1 MMFFLV
7 CATCLIAIGVVAV
20 VYPLVRPPVSGADD
34 SQSSQNIDIAKQQ
47 LKNLE
52 ESYGLGEVDDPEYT
66 ELRSELEQTLAIE
79 LSQERD
85 YSETQLAVGNPNII
99 LPVILAFVFPIAT
112 GLIYVLV
119 GEPKAIT
126 IDNSVSTQQVA
137 VQGTQAGQDVDK
149 LMNDLRDRLS
159 ENPDDARGWTIFARS
174 SMALENYADAIRGY
188 ERVNSLEPNNPE
200 ILVQYADALAM
211 LSGGV
216 LQGKPDALLKQA
228 LKLNPDQPQ
237 GLWLGGMAAQ
247 RRGEY
252 QVALDLWAR
261 LMPQLDEDPET
272 RAQLIGLLEELRT
285 NAARDNITLVEKA
298 LEPSVQGTSNSQAS
312 IEISIS
318 LAEQLYDQV
327 DPEMFVFIF
336 ARPEGGPPM
345 PVASARIKVKDL
357 PAKVVLTDENAMIPE
372 LRLSK
377 FETVNV
383 TARISKSGQPIAQSG
398 DLEAHTNSV
407 SVQNSKP
414 LELIISTVRQ

>member
-1 MMFFLV
+1 MFFLV
-7 CATCLIAIGVVAV
+7 CATCLIAIGMGAV
-20 VYPLVRPPVSGADD
+20 VYPLIRPTVSGIDD
-34 SQSSQNIDIAKQQ
+34 SHSSQNIDIAKQQ

-66 ELRSELEQTLAIE
+66 ELRNELEQTLAIE
-79 LSQERD
+79 LSQEKD
-85 YSETQLAVGNPNII
+85 YSDTRTAVGNPNIV
-99 LPVILAFVFPIAT
+99 LPVILAFSFPIAT
-112 GLIYVLV
+112 GLIYLLV

-126 IDNSVSTQQVA
+126 ADYSASTQQVA
-137 VQGTQAGQDVDK
+137 AEGTQNRQDVDK
-149 LMNDLRDRLS
+149 LMNDLKQRLA

-174 SMALENYADAIRGY
+174 SMALENYTDAVRGY

-211 LSGGV
+211 LAGGV
-216 LQGKPDALLKQA
+216 LQGKPDDLLKQA
-228 LKLNPDQPQ
+228 LKLNPEQPQ

-252 QVALDLWAR
+252 QVALDLWSR

-285 NAARDNITLVEKA
+285 NAARDNVSLVETAIKT
-298 LEPSVQGTSNSQAS
+298 PVQEKQNSQVA
-312 IEISIS
+312 IEVSIS
-318 LAEQLYDQV
+318 LADQLYNQV
-327 DPEMFVFIF
+327 DPEMFVFVF
-336 ARPEGGPPM
+336 ARPQDGPPM
-345 PVASARIKVKDL
+345 PVAAARIKVKEL
-357 PAKVVLTDENAMIPE
+357 PAKVILTDENAMMPE

-383 TARISKSGQPIAQSG
+383 TARISKSGQPIAQPG
-398 DLEAHTNSV
+398 DLEAHSDSV